1 MAAVAISS
9 SFTFGMVL
17 TLLGNIKLALA
28 RRLDIGEARV
38 GGLLSA
44 LNLALIPMMIISGIW
59 VDQFGVRTILNVGCL
74 LTALGIFGLTLGDN
88 YRSAVYAIVFMGIG
102 SAGVGTASV
111 VLMPHGFWPT
121 QIIASMNLG
130 NVFFALGALVMP
142 ALTDFLLARFSF
154 HATLRFL
161 AALCLLPVLVSFLL
175 DFDMPRSTET
185 ANAILHNEHIWF
197 GALVFLL
204 YAPLEFFV
212 GTWATTLLIDL
223 GYRERRAAWLLSGFW
238 LAFLAGRLGMALL
251 LHRYGRLEQPWSA
264 YFLFPLALCSAIVLS
279 NLAGATDRTRAAF
292 GFLLLGLLMGPIFP
306 TLQGL
311 IFTRLPDGNGW
322 GTSFGL
328 LFAVGSSSS
337 LMLAPLAGA
346 YARRKSL
353 HAAFRLLAPLALVLA
368 CATLLFALQGGFS
381 YPGKS

>member
-17 TLLGNIKLALA
+17 TLLGNIKLTLA

-59 VDQFGVRTILNVGCL
+59 VDQYGVKTILNIGCL
-74 LTALGIFGLTLGDN
+74 LTALGIYGLTLGDN
-88 YRSAVYAIVFMGIG
+88 YRSAVYALVFMGLG

-111 VLMPHGFWPT
+111 VLMPHGFWPD
-121 QIIASMNLG
+121 QIVASLNLG

-142 ALTDFLLARFSF
+142 TLTDFLLARLEF
-154 HATLRFL
+154 HRTLRLL
-161 AALCLLPVLVSFLL
+161 ALFCLLPLVVSIPLE
-175 DFDMPRSTET
+175 FDIPRSLESAQATLTDERVW
-185 ANAILHNEHIWF
+185 I

-212 GTWATTLLIDL
+212 ATWATTFLIDF

-238 LAFLAGRLGMALL
+238 LAFLAGRLGMAFL
-251 LHRYGRLEQPWSA
+251 LHRYTRLEPWSA
-264 YFLFPLALCSAIVLS
+264 LFLFPLALASAIVLS
-279 NLAGATDRTRAAF
+279 NLAGAADRTRAAL
-292 GFLLLGLLMGPIFP
+292 GFLLLGALMGPIFP
-306 TLQGL
+306 TLQGR
-311 IFTRLPDGNGW
+311 IFEQLPNGGW

-328 LFAVGSSSS
+328 LFAVGSASS
-337 LMLAPLAGA
+337 LILAPLAGA

-368 CATLLFALQGGFS
+368 CAALLFGLPGTSFS
-381 YPGKS
+381 GRR

>member
-17 TLLGNIKLALA
+17 TLLGNIKLTLA

-59 VDQFGVRTILNVGCL
+59 VDQYGVKTILNIGCL
-74 LTALGIFGLTLGDN
+74 LTALGILGLTLGDN
-88 YRSAVYAIVFMGIG
+88 YRSAVYALIFMGLG
-102 SAGVGTASV
+102 SAGIGTASM
-111 VLMPHGFWPT
+111 VLMPHCFWPNE
-121 QIIASMNLG
+121 IVASMNLG

-142 ALTDFLLARFSF
+142 ALTDFLLARLEYVR
-154 HATLRFL
+154 TLRIL
-161 AALCLLPVLVSFLL
+161 AALCLLPVIVSLPL
-175 DFDMPRSTET
+175 DFDIPPSHES
-185 ANAILHNEHIWF
+185 ANAILSNEYVWF

-238 LAFLAGRLGMALL
+238 FTFLAGRLGMAFL
-251 LHRYGRLEQPWSA
+251 LHRYSRIEPWSA
-264 YFLFPLALCSAIVLS
+264 LFLFPLALGSAIVLS
-279 NLAGATDRTRAAF
+279 NLAGAADRTRAAL
-292 GFLLLGLLMGPIFP
+292 GFLLLGALMGPIFP
-306 TLQGL
+306 TLQGRV
-311 IFTRLPDGNGW
+311 FEQLPNGGW
-322 GTSFGL
+322 GTSFGV

-337 LMLAPLAGA
+337 LILAPLAGA

-368 CATLLFALQGGFS
+368 CAALLFGL
-381 YPGKS
+381 PGASLLGRR

>member
-1 MAAVAISS
+1 
-9 SFTFGMVL
+9 
-17 TLLGNIKLALA
+17 
-28 RRLDIGEARV
+28 
-38 GGLLSA
+38 
-44 LNLALIPMMIISGIW
+44 MMIISGIW
-59 VDQFGVRTILNVGCL
+59 VDQYGVKTILNIGCL

-88 YRSAVYAIVFMGIG
+88 YRSAVYALVFMGLG
-102 SAGVGTASV
+102 SAGIGTASM
-111 VLMPHGFWPT
+111 VLMPHGFWPNE
-121 QIIASMNLG
+121 IVASLNLG

-142 ALTDFLLARFSF
+142 ALTDFLLARLEFIR
-154 HATLRFL
+154 TLRCL
-161 AALCLLPVLVSFLL
+161 ALLCLLPVVVSLPL
-175 DFDMPRSTET
+175 DFDVPRSLES
-185 ANAILHNEHIWF
+185 ANAILTNEYVWF

-212 GTWATTLLIDL
+212 GTWATTFLIDL

-238 LAFLAGRLGMALL
+238 FTFLAGRLGIAFL
-251 LHRYGRLEQPWSA
+251 LHRNLRLEPWSA
-264 YFLFPLALCSAIVLS
+264 WFLFPLALGTAIVLS
-279 NLAGATDRTRAAF
+279 NLAGAGDRTRAAF

-311 IFTRLPDGNGW
+311 IFKRLPNNGGW

-337 LMLAPLAGA
+337 LILAPLAGA

-368 CATLLFALQGGFS
+368 CAALLFGLQGGVSFS
-381 YPGKS
+381 GRR